1 MSAEGPRQMG
11 HDGLC
16 IWGLIFWLLL
26 LRYFL
31 NSWFSRFSCAP
42 LSSHSLVQ
50 INSNLKLIGCSGS
63 ASPPHAVC
71 ASNCPMCLSYES
83 MLTVSTLQM
92 SVVAITVWFEKGRI
106 SSLNMVGL
114 CPLMRLGKLY
124 FLLPCSC
131 HGRCRQAVESTGF

>member
-1 MSAEGPRQMG
+1 MHLGVHFVVATT
-11 HDGLC
+11 
-16 IWGLIFWLLL
+16 
-26 LRYFL
+26 YFL

-50 INSNLKLIGCSGS
+50 INSDLKLIGCSSS
-63 ASPPHAVC
+63 ASRPHTVC
-71 ASNCPMCLSYES
+71 ASNCPMRLSYEG

-92 SVVAITVWFEKGRI
+92 SVVAVTVWFEKGRI

-114 CPLMRLGKLY
+114 CLLMRLGKLY

-131 HGRCRQAVESTGF
+131 HGECRRVVEFTGF